1 MDDRLNSKSSLVSK
15 STDILTLK
23 KEANSVVGRF
33 NFRHV
38 VIIFCVSEKD
48 FLKKVNWKLP
58 HDAARSFW
66 NSSTHLM
73 SLNLSFDLPKVF
85 SIARHHDIYIT
96 RLKCK
101 VTLLYGCNMWCANA
115 RKGNKQKKRKIYGE
129 DYSN

>member
-48 FLKKVNWKLP
+48 FLKKVN
-58 HDAARSFW
+58 
-66 NSSTHLM
+66 
-73 SLNLSFDLPKVF
+73 
-85 SIARHHDIYIT
+85 
-96 RLKCK
+96 
-101 VTLLYGCNMWCANA
+101 
-115 RKGNKQKKRKIYGE
+115 
-129 DYSN
+129 